1 MDVDYI
7 QDSLAI
13 HEGMPAGDKLGGC
26 DAGRWRV
33 EWHGEAAMGWDGASG
48 DMERLR
54 WAGMACRV
62 TWRGGDG
69 LGWVAGWAKGEF
81 VLLAPVKNQQF
92 EG

>member
-1 MDVDYI
+1 
-7 QDSLAI
+7 
-13 HEGMPAGDKLGGC
+13 MPAGDKLGGC

-33 EWHGEAAMGWDGASG
+33 GRHGGAGMGWDGASS
-48 DMERLR
+48 DMARLR
-54 WAGMACRV
+54 LGGMAHRA